1 MKHSSA
7 AQSLHLIVPIIGH
20 LVRVLVIRRLDLLVP
35 SGSPRILL
43 IIVVVDIELF
53 ADAVISAAATAAA
66 ANGAKKDQDQEAAQG
81 DQNDSPNRESAKA
94 EIIILNR
101 NAKF

>member
-1 MKHSSA
+1 M
-7 AQSLHLIVPIIGH
+7 HLIVSTIGR
-20 LVRVLVIRRLDLLVP
+20 LVRVLVSCRLDLLVP
-35 SGSPRILL
+35 GSPSILL
-43 IIVVVDIELF
+43 IVVVVDIELF